1 MPLALFFFD
10 TSLYVHVF
18 VIHYPSAQPPH
29 VILPHG
35 LNLHVFIFIHSS
47 SLLLFECSFILL
59 YIHQFTVQNDDGLA
73 GGSVFGYGEGVP
85 FANDWRVQDGNFSLS
100 TDGDKLFLYCEAAT
114 GDPHH
119 LMALSYDGPY
129 QVPGR
134 QFYGVGESALPQ
146 ELRDL
151 GTILLPPNFNNYVYE
166 GPTEA
171 DDAVLKAAIVNPD
184 SWTGRN
190 DGRFRLGEAGDA
202 AVSRHGMTL
211 LWVGLATVVPI
222 ISILFCC

>member
-1 MPLALFFFD
+1 M
-10 TSLYVHVF
+10 
-18 VIHYPSAQPPH
+18 HYS
-29 VILPHG
+29 
-35 LNLHVFIFIHSS
+35 
-47 SLLLFECSFILL
+47 L

-85 FANDWRVQDGNFSLS
+85 FANDWQVHDGNFSLS

-119 LMALSYDGPY
+119 LMALSYNGPY

-134 QFYGVGESALPQ
+134 SFYGVGESALPQ